1 MTSHVLHFSGLSEHE
16 RQSSASMPKIGK
28 GDRVELRVRPG
39 AKDERTL
46 PLPPGAALMVEAVVS
61 QTRRLPR
68 WPRTPRTLS
77 STMAYRPPVAV
88 FDACVLYP
96 FHTRK
101 LLVQCA
107 VDRLVDARWTDRI
120 HDEWMRNLAA
130 NTPGLSAGRLEQ
142 TRDRMKASYLRQM
155 SRVTRRA

>member
-61 QTRRLPR
+61 HLLRGGRVAILAEDQEVSPNDAAAILGM
-68 WPRTPRTLS
+68 S
-77 STMAYRPPVAV
+77 RPLVV
-88 FDACVLYP
+88 HRMEVGDLP
-96 FHTRK
+96 FHYVGSHRR
-101 LLVQCA
+101 A
-107 VDRLVDARWTDRI
+107 RLRDVLALKAKV
-120 HDEWMRNLAA
+120 EQQNAALAA
-130 NTPGLSAGRLEQ
+130 LAEDTEDLIVHHGL
-142 TRDRMKASYLRQM
+142 
-155 SRVTRRA
+155 

>member
-61 QTRRLPR
+61 YLLRGGRVAILAEDQEVSPNDAAAILGM
-68 WPRTPRTLS
+68 S
-77 STMAYRPPVAV
+77 RPLVV
-88 FDACVLYP
+88 HRMEVGDLP
-96 FHTRK
+96 FHYVGSHRR
-101 LLVQCA
+101 A
-107 VDRLVDARWTDRI
+107 RLRDVLALKAKV
-120 HDEWMRNLAA
+120 EQQNAALAA
-130 NTPGLSAGRLEQ
+130 LAEDTEDLIVHHGP
-142 TRDRMKASYLRQM
+142 
-155 SRVTRRA
+155 

>member
-61 QTRRLPR
+61 YLLRGGRVAILAEDQEVSPNDAAAILGM
-68 WPRTPRTLS
+68 S
-77 STMAYRPPVAV
+77 RPLVV
-88 FDACVLYP
+88 HRMEVGDLP
-96 FHTRK
+96 FHYVGTHRR
-101 LLVQCA
+101 A
-107 VDRLVDARWTDRI
+107 RLRDVLALKAKV
-120 HDEWMRNLAA
+120 EQQNAALAA
-130 NTPGLSAGRLEQ
+130 LAEDTEDLIVHHGL
-142 TRDRMKASYLRQM
+142 
-155 SRVTRRA
+155 

>member
-61 QTRRLPR
+61 HLLRGGRVAILAEDQEVSPNDAAAILGM
-68 WPRTPRTLS
+68 S
-77 STMAYRPPVAV
+77 RPLVV
-88 FDACVLYP
+88 HRMEVGDLP
-96 FHTRK
+96 FHY
-101 LLVQCA
+101 VGS
-107 VDRLVDARWTDRI
+107 
-120 HDEWMRNLAA
+120 H
-130 NTPGLSAGRLEQ
+130 
-142 TRDRMKASYLRQM
+142 
-155 SRVTRRA
+155 RRARLRDVLALKAKVEQQTAARAALAEDTEDLIVHHGL